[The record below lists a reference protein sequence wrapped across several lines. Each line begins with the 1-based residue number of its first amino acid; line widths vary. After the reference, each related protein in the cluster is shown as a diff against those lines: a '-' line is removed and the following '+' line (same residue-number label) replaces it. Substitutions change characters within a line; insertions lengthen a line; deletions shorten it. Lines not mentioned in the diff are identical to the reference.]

1 MNYLVGKET
10 VTGVL
15 DAVKNIPVL
24 KPEDVNFLQEKSQHL
39 AQVMERTQMWRTDM
53 QKASIINDVHFPTAH
68 AKFHQAMLE
77 QKVQFDQAMYLAKDF
92 EMKKLD
98 IEEKELDL
106 AELGDTP
113 REEIHKRRLQV
124 ELQFMQYELKQMQ
137 IAMQYRMQEVKGWQA
152 LQEELLQQLRDSGM
166 DEDSIWSK
174 NDGELKAM
182 FFLAMNNLQ
191 ALPSTTDSAER
202 SNLISLAIFSYQ
214 NAVRANL
221 IDEFKKEASK
231 PVLDS
236 IAFIEKQLG

>member
-10 VTGVL
+10 VSGVL

-24 KPEDVNFLQEKSQHL
+24 KQEDVQFLQEKSQHL

-53 QKASIINDVHFPTAH
+53 QKASIINDVHFPTPH

-98 IEEKELDL
+98 IEEKHLELE
-106 AELGDTP
+106 ELGDSK
-113 REEIHKRRLQV
+113 REEIQKRRFQI
-124 ELQFMQYELKQMQ
+124 EIQFMEYELKQMQ

-152 LQEELLQQLRDSGM
+152 IQEELLADLRASGM

-214 NAVRANL
+214 NAKRANL
-221 IDEFKKEASK
+221 LEEFKKEASK

-236 IAFIEKQLG
+236 IAFIEKQV